1 MNERKEKDSPFFNA
15 VHFIRVCLDG
25 KAQEKGK
32 FNLIVDTDMA
42 IDDWPAVLYVLNQR
56 SRANILGITV
66 PGSGE
71 AHCKHAIGNV
81 LDLIH
86 LVGREKENIKVSC
99 GDEVPMEG
107 VHTFPDAWRKDVDSF
122 YGIKI
127 PKSPQI
133 KPPKI
138 HSVDH
143 MRDMIKKSKKPVVI
157 LTLGH

>member
-1 MNERKEKDSPFFNA
+1 M
-15 VHFIRVCLDG
+15 
-25 KAQEKGK
+25 
-32 FNLIVDTDMA
+32 
-42 IDDWPAVLYVLNQR
+42 LYVLNQR

-107 VHTFPDAWRKDVDSF
+107 VTLFLMLGERMLIVF
-122 YGIKI
+122 MGL
-127 PKSPQI
+127 KSQKALKLNLLRSI
-133 KPPKI
+133 QLI
-138 HSVDH
+138 
-143 MRDMIKKSKKPVVI
+143 I
-157 LTLGH
+157 